1 LFLFQIIKKKTSKK
15 RARGPGKREPKPKQ
29 TPANGKL
36 SS

>member
-1 LFLFQIIKKKTSKK
+1 MRNKQHSKP